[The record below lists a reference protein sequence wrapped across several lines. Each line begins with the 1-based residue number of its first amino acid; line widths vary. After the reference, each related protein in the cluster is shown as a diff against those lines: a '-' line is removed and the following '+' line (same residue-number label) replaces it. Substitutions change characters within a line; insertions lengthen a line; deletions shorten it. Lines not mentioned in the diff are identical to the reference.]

1 LYNTSLQQITGLHKI
16 CNNMKS
22 IKLSIAL
29 LFLAAAAFSQKYTA
43 TDEGSKVHFVIK
55 NFGIKT
61 GGDFT
66 GLKGTIVFDPKAV
79 NTSQFNVSVNSNTI
93 NTDNSARDKHLRKSE
108 YFDVEKYQVITYVS
122 TKITE
127 STVAGRFFVIGN
139 LTIKGVTKVV
149 QFGFSATP
157 TATGYSFKGEFEIN
171 RRDYGIGGSSVS
183 MADNLKVQLNIAAKK

>member
-1 LYNTSLQQITGLHKI
+1 MKILKITVAFLLLA
-16 CNNMKS
+16 S
-22 IKLSIAL
+22 ISFA
-29 LFLAAAAFSQKYTA
+29 QKYTV

-55 NFGIKT
+55 NFGVRT

-66 GLKGTIVFDPKAV
+66 GLKGNITFDPKALG
-79 NTSQFNVSVNSNTI
+79 TSQFNVTVNSNTI
-93 NTDNSARDKHLRKSE
+93 NTDNNSRDKHLRKDE
-108 YFDVEKYQVITYVS
+108 YFGVEKHPLITYVS

-157 TATGYSFKGEFEIN
+157 SAAGYSFKGDFEIN
-171 RRDYGIGGSSVS
+171 RRDYGVGGNSVS
-183 MADNLKVQLNIAAKK
+183 LADKLKVSLDISAKK

>member
-1 LYNTSLQQITGLHKI
+1 
-16 CNNMKS
+16 MKYF
-22 IKLSIAL
+22 KLSIVF
-29 LFLAAAAFSQKYTA
+29 LFLAASAFSQKYIP
-43 TDEGSKVHFVIK
+43 TDEESKVHFVIK

-66 GLKGTIVFDPKAV
+66 GLKGSIVFDPKAL
-79 NTSQFNVSVNSNTI
+79 NISQFNVSVNSNSI
-93 NTDNSARDKHLRKSE
+93 NTDNSTRDKHLRKSE
-108 YFDVEKYQVITYVS
+108 YFDVEKYPVITYVS

-171 RRDYGIGGSSVS
+171 RRDYGVGGSSVS
-183 MADNLKVQLNIAAKK
+183 MADKLKVQLNIAAKK

>member
-1 LYNTSLQQITGLHKI
+1 MKILKITTAFLLI
-16 CNNMKS
+16 AS
-22 IKLSIAL
+22 ISFA
-29 LFLAAAAFSQKYTA
+29 QKYTV

-55 NFGIKT
+55 NFGVRT

-66 GLKGTIVFDPKAV
+66 GLKGNITFDPKTL
-79 NTSQFNVSVNSNTI
+79 NTSQFNVTVNSKTI
-93 NTDNSARDKHLRKSE
+93 NTDNNSRDKHLRKDE
-108 YFDVEKYQVITYVS
+108 YFDVEKYPVIAYIS

-157 TATGYSFKGEFEIN
+157 SAAGYSFKGEFEIN
-171 RRDYGIGGSSVS
+171 RRDYGVGGSSVS
-183 MADNLKVQLNIAAKK
+183 MADKLKVSLDILAKK

>member
-1 LYNTSLQQITGLHKI
+1 MKLLKIT
-16 CNNMKS
+16 
-22 IKLSIAL
+22 
-29 LFLAAAAFSQKYTA
+29 AAFLLIASISFAQKYTV

-55 NFGIKT
+55 NFGVKT

-66 GLKGTIVFDPKAV
+66 GLKGTITFDPKALG
-79 NTSQFNVSVNSNTI
+79 TSQFNVTVNSNTI
-93 NTDNSARDKHLRKSE
+93 NTDNNSRDKHLRKDE
-108 YFDVEKYQVITYVS
+108 YFDVEKHPLITYVS

-157 TATGYSFKGEFEIN
+157 SAAGYSFKGDFEIN
-171 RRDYGIGGSSVS
+171 RRDYGVGGSSVS
-183 MADNLKVQLNIAAKK
+183 MADKLKVSLDISAKK